1 MLGGAGFGG
10 TPGPAALGTAGGK
23 RANAAGRAERVDWAA
38 FMQAAGAIGWTPAVF
53 WRATPSEFSA
63 FLAGWQRAN
72 GVETHAGPA
81 VSREEFEELKACF
94 PD

>member
-1 MLGGAGFGG
+1 
-10 TPGPAALGTAGGK
+10 
-23 RANAAGRAERVDWAA
+23 
-38 FMQAAGAIGWTPAVF
+38 MQAAGAIGWTPAVF